1 MRVIVADD
9 ERPSRDELIYLLS
22 KVPEI
27 EIIGEA
33 STNEEVLRQ
42 VRDLKP
48 DVVFLD
54 IEMPDGSGID
64 TAITIS
70 ENIENTIKPAI
81 VFATAYNHY
90 AVQAFDLNATD
101 YLLKPFKEERLAE
114 TVQRLK
120 TRLEKHNNV
129 LEQEDGPTP
138 NEFMDKLD
146 RIYSILHPSNGSSK
160 LKVEDNEKI
169 YLIPFEDILYA
180 TIEERSVRVFTDKR
194 SYLSN
199 YTLNELESRLGDSFL
214 RVHKS
219 YIANLNK
226 IEAVVPWFNNTCNL
240 TMQDNSEIP
249 VSRTYVKILRKR
261 LKL

>member
-9 ERPSRDELIYLLS
+9 EQPARDELIYLLGRMQ
-22 KVPEI
+22 EI
-27 EIIGEA
+27 NIIGEA
-33 STNEEVLRQ
+33 STNEEVLKK
-42 VRDLKP
+42 VNELKP
-48 DVVFLD
+48 DVVFMD

-64 TAITIS
+64 TAVKIS
-70 ENIENTIKPAI
+70 KNKENTTKPAV

-101 YLLKPFKEERLAE
+101 YILKPFKEERLAE

-120 TRLEKHNNV
+120 TRLENKNNSGK
-129 LEQEDGPTP
+129 LEDEPRPSD
-138 NEFMDKLD
+138 FMDKLD
-146 RIYSILHPSNGSSK
+146 RIYSILQPSNSMSK

-194 SYLSN
+194 SYLTN
-199 YTLNELESRLGDSFL
+199 YTLNELESLLGDSFL

-226 IEAVVPWFNNTCNL
+226 IDAVVPWFNSTCNL

-249 VSRTYVKILRKR
+249 VSRTYVKVLRYR

>member
-9 ERPSRDELIYLLS
+9 EQPARDELIYLLG
-22 KVPEI
+22 KMQEI
-27 EIIGEA
+27 NIIGEA
-33 STNEEVLRQ
+33 STNEEVLKKVNELQ
-42 VRDLKP
+42 P

-64 TAITIS
+64 TARKIS
-70 ENIENTIKPAI
+70 KEINNNTKPAV
-81 VFATAYNHY
+81 VFATAYNYY

-120 TRLEKHNNV
+120 TRLETQNH
-129 LEQEDGPTP
+129 LREQDDGPLP
-138 NEFMDKLD
+138 NDFMDKLD
-146 RIYSILHPSNGSSK
+146 RIYSILQPDGMSK

-169 YLIPFEDILYA
+169 YLIPFQDILYA

-194 SYLSN
+194 SFLTN
-199 YTLNELESRLGDSFL
+199 YTLSELESILGNTFL

-219 YIANLNK
+219 YVANLNR
-226 IEAVVPWFNNTCNL
+226 INVVVPWFNNTCNL
-240 TMQDNSEIP
+240 TMEDGSEIP
-249 VSRTYVKILRKR
+249 VSRTFVKVLKQR

>member
-1 MRVIVADD
+1 MRVVVADD
-9 ERPSRDELIYLLS
+9 ERPARDELIYLLS
-22 KVPEI
+22 KMQEI

-33 STNEEVLRQ
+33 STNEEVLKQ
-42 VRDLKP
+42 VSELKP

-64 TAITIS
+64 TAMKIS
-70 ENIENTIKPAI
+70 RDMEIAIKPAV

-101 YLLKPFKEERLAE
+101 YLLKPFKEERLEE

-120 TRLEKHNNV
+120 TRLEKQNN
-129 LEQEDGPTP
+129 LQEQEDGLIA

-146 RIYSILHPSNGSSK
+146 RIYSILQPNNGRSK

-169 YLIPFEDILYA
+169 YLIPFEEILYA

-194 SYLSN
+194 NYLTN
-199 YTLNELESRLGDSFL
+199 YTLNELESVLGDSFL

-226 IEAVVPWFNNTCNL
+226 VDAVVPWFNNTFNL
-240 TMQDNSEIP
+240 TMQDGSEIP
-249 VSRTYVKILRKR
+249 VSRTHVKSLRYR